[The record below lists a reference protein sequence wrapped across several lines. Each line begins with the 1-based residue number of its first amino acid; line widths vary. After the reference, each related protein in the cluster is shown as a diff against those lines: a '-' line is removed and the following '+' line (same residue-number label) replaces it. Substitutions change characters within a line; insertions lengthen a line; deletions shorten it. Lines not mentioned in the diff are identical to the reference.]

1 MGTSP
6 MLSGY
11 TDFTGLHELKAR
23 ASKDQSGEALEAAAK
38 QFESMFVQLMMKS
51 MRDANA
57 TMKSG
62 FFDNAGTDMFEEM
75 LDKEFSVQFGQR
87 GAFGL
92 AEMLVKQLGQVQ
104 PAQSVSGS
112 FMTVGERFPLNPET
126 TKQPLPST
134 SPIQMPL
141 AEQVLKFRSL
151 GHGGESDE

>member
-1 MGTSP
+1 MSTSP

-23 ASKDQSGEALEAAAK
+23 ASKDQSGESLEAAAK

-62 FFDNAGTDMFEEM
+62 LFDNAGTDMFEEM

-92 AEMLVKQLGQVQ
+92 AEMLVKQLGQMQ
-104 PAQSVSGS
+104 PARSASGS
-112 FMTVGERFPLNPET
+112 PMKADDRFPLNPET
-126 TKQPLPST
+126 SKLPLPSNSLT
-134 SPIQMPL
+134 QVPL

-151 GHGGESDE
+151 GHGGDSDE